1 MEYSQLKVSD
11 FGEKSLIKLIIDKT
25 KKYQN
30 ILVEIGDDASILN
43 IHKYDNLIV
52 STDMLIQSRHFP
64 KEMSYKEMGF
74 KSVTVNVSD
83 LAAMGSKPLGFLL
96 SIAIFK
102 DLLIEDFDQLIEGV
116 LDACDYYNIALVGG
130 DTNEA
135 DEIIIS
141 GTAIG
146 TNDEKILKKSG
157 FKSGD
162 LVCITGKLGL
172 AALGFELFDKNF
184 SSQISKIAILKA
196 LKPIARIKEG
206 LILKD
211 FATSATDISDGL
223 SSELY
228 ELLNSNKEKL
238 GILIYE
244 EKLNI
249 SEEYKKVSKSI
260 NKDYLDLVLNFGED
274 FELLF
279 TVSKENS
286 LKLKEKLKF
295 IVIGEVNN
303 SSKVEI
309 KKINGKVEK
318 LSSKGYEHFS

>member
-184 SSQISKIAILKA
+184 SGQISKIAILKA

-303 SSKVEI
+303 SPIVEI
-309 KKINGKVEK
+309 KKINGKIEK